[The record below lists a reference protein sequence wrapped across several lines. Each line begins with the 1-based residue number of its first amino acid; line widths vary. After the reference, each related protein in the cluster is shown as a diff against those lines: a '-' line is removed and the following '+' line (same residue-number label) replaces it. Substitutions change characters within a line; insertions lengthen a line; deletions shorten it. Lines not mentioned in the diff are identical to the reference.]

1 MAGTTAPRP
10 KSVPARLA
18 AMAAMPPLQQVER
31 IRKGISAKAFDQ
43 IAGALGL
50 GKETLARKLNI
61 NAQTLRK
68 RKSRVLSPDEAEK
81 SLRVARVFL
90 AASEVL
96 GGEDEARQWL
106 GEPVMALGGKRPVDL
121 LTPMSVRMKS
131 STSST
136 AGLGEHGVEGS
147 SLWPSED
154 RVGHE

>member
-1 MAGTTAPRP
+1 
-10 KSVPARLA
+10 
-18 AMAAMPPLQQVER
+18 MAAMPPLQQVER

-68 RKSRVLSPDEAEK
+68 RKSRVLSPDEAEN
-81 SLRVARVFL
+81 LRVARVFL

-121 LTPMSVRMKS
+121 LDT
-131 STSST
+131 
-136 AGLGEHGVEGS
+136 
-147 SLWPSED
+147 D
-154 RVGHE
+154 VGTHEVVNLLNCRSQRAWR